1 MSEEY
6 KLCRTQL
13 RQLNLAESVFTA
25 KLLFYIKTCS
35 FYFYSYLIPKVNH
48 FLYTADE
55 IIHYLSKDYL
65 EIIHVHS
72 HTVALWSKELLNC
85 IAQLL
90 VFRLN
95 TTIRDTIVCMAEA
108 TLNDEIALRGYGI
121 LREVLTDDQLKDLK
135 IADDNISN
143 YFFNMLENAWKQSTK
158 KYKYIPIVYL
168 FRVDYYSGCS
178 IQLK

>member
-35 FYFYSYLIPKVNH
+35 FYFYSYLIPKINH

-72 HTVALWSKELLNC
+72 HTVALW
-85 IAQLL
+85 IGF
-90 VFRLN
+90 FRLH
-95 TTIRDTIVCMAEA
+95 TTIRDTIECVAEA

-121 LREVLTDDQLKDLK
+121 LGEVLTDDQLKDLK

-158 KYKYIPIVYL
+158 
-168 FRVDYYSGCS
+168 
-178 IQLK
+178 